1 MSDGVMRFRE
11 RSLTEGNIT
20 TQLILFAIPYMSA
33 NLLQA
38 LYGAVDTVVVGH
50 FTNAAGLSAAAIG
63 SQFMFLINGI
73 IIGLSMGGTILIAR
87 YFGARSDKDIKET
100 IGTMFTLFAIVSI
113 ILTLVMFAFVKPLVS
128 IIQTPPEAVSQTEG
142 YIFISSAGISFMF
155 AYNALSAMLRGFGD
169 SKSPLIFVAIASVC
183 NVIGDL
189 IFVAVF
195 KMGAPGAAL
204 ATILSQGLSA
214 VLAVIYLKKQNF
226 HFDFKLSS
234 FRIKAEK
241 LKNLLYIGL
250 PVSVQMSM
258 TTVSFMFIMATVSI
272 MGGVVASAAI
282 GITSK
287 INGFVMLPPV
297 AFSAAISAMVSQ
309 NMGANRPK
317 RAVRCLYTGIIVTLV
332 FGVISFSLLQFY
344 PAHVIEIFTPES
356 ELIYATSQYL
366 KSFSIDC
373 ILVCFVFCLN
383 GFFNGCGH
391 TRFSM
396 VNNLMAAFLLRVPA
410 TWFISKMPGADLFS
424 VGFATP
430 LSSLLSIT
438 VGIIYLRSGKWR
450 KLKLS

>member
-258 TTVSFMFIMATVSI
+258 TSVSFMFIMATVSI

>member
-63 SQFMFLINGI
+63 SQFMLLINGI

-258 TTVSFMFIMATVSI
+258 TTVSSMFIMATVSI
-272 MGGVVASAAI
+272 MGDVVASAAI

-287 INGFVMLPPV
+287 INGFVRLPPV

-366 KSFSIDC
+366 KSYSINC

>member
-383 GFFNGCGH
+383 SFFNGCGH

>member
-1 MSDGVMRFRE
+1 M
-11 RSLTEGNIT
+11 
-20 TQLILFAIPYMSA
+20 
-33 NLLQA
+33 
-38 LYGAVDTVVVGH
+38 
-50 FTNAAGLSAAAIG
+50 
-63 SQFMFLINGI
+63 
-73 IIGLSMGGTILIAR
+73 
-87 YFGARSDKDIKET
+87 
-100 IGTMFTLFAIVSI
+100 
-113 ILTLVMFAFVKPLVS
+113 
-128 IIQTPPEAVSQTEG
+128 
-142 YIFISSAGISFMF
+142 
-155 AYNALSAMLRGFGD
+155 
-169 SKSPLIFVAIASVC
+169 
-183 NVIGDL
+183 
-189 IFVAVF
+189 
-195 KMGAPGAAL
+195 
-204 ATILSQGLSA
+204 
-214 VLAVIYLKKQNF
+214 AVIYLKKQNF

>member
-226 HFDFKLSS
+226 HFEFKLSS

>member
-1 MSDGVMRFRE
+1 MADGVIRFRE

-20 TQLILFAIPYMSA
+20 SQLILFALPYMSA

-38 LYGAVDTVVVGH
+38 LYGAVDTVIVGH

-113 ILTLVMFAFVKPLVS
+113 ALTLIMFAAVKPLVS
-128 IIQTPPEAVSQTEG
+128 LIQTPPEAVSQTEG

-183 NVIGDL
+183 NIIGDL

-214 VLAVIYLKKQNF
+214 VLAVIYLKRQKF
-226 HFDFKLSS
+226 HFDFKLDS
-234 FRIKAEK
+234 FRIKGEK

-250 PVSVQMSM
+250 PMSVQMSM

-287 INGFVMLPPV
+287 INGFVMLPPI

-317 RAVRCLYTGIIVTLV
+317 RAIMCLYTGISVTLV
-332 FGVISFSLLQFY
+332 FGVISFSLLQFF
-344 PAHVIEIFTPES
+344 PGSVIGIFTPEI
-356 ELIYATSQYL
+356 ELMHATSQYL

-396 VNNLMAAFLLRVPA
+396 VNNLMAAFFVRVPA
-410 TWFISKMPGADLFS
+410 TWLLSRMPGADLFS

-430 LSSLLSIT
+430 LSSVLSIT
-438 VGIIYLRSGKWR
+438 IGIIYLRSGKWR